1 MKKQNKGQALVEFA
15 LVLPIF
21 LIVVFGIIDFGRILH
36 SWASL
41 NNQCVNAARAGAKR
55 NSFLFG
61 NSLFLNDSHAGKD
74 SVIKAFWSM
83 QSPFMSNRA
92 DFNPD
97 NVDNE
102 PVLSGVGTNSPTVSV
117 SAIYR
122 LNLSTPFLSSIF
134 GSGDGTYTVRASASE
149 DKE

>member
-1 MKKQNKGQALVEFA
+1 MKKQKKGQALVEFA

-55 NSFLFG
+55 NTFLFG
-61 NSLFLNDSHAGKD
+61 NSLFLNDSHASEQAVLD
-74 SVIKAFWSM
+74 AFWSM
-83 QSPFMSNRA
+83 QSPFMQSRG
-92 DFNPD
+92 DFNQDNPD
-97 NVDNE
+97 NK
-102 PVLSGVGTNSPTVSV
+102 PTLSGVGTNNPTVSV
-117 SAIYR
+117 SASYR
-122 LNLSTPFLSSIF
+122 LSLITPFLSSAI
-134 GSGDGTYTVRASASE
+134 GNKDGTFTINAVSSE

>member
-1 MKKQNKGQALVEFA
+1 MNKRKKGQALVEFA

-41 NNQCVNAARAGAKR
+41 NNQCISAARAGAKR

-61 NSLFLNDSHAGKD
+61 NSLFLNDSHASEQAVLD
-74 SVIKAFWSM
+74 AFWSM
-83 QSPFMSNRA
+83 QSPFMSSRG
-92 DFNPD
+92 DFNQGNSD
-97 NVDNE
+97 NK
-102 PVLSGVGTNSPTVSV
+102 PTLSGVGTNSPTVSV
-117 SAIYR
+117 GATYK
-122 LNLSTPFLSSIF
+122 LNLITPFLSAIM
-134 GSGDGTYTVRASASE
+134 GNHDGTYTISALASE